1 MKPLQSE
8 QMGITLMPVEMTSS
22 PFSKFLSI
30 ENGIRDGRKAYLLKY
45 RKEFVGNPS
54 IEAFHGGIVSAFI
67 EMSAQLLLY
76 SNESLEE
83 VREAETLTV
92 DFLRPPV
99 AKNGPLVAVPSI
111 VRKGKNVSL
120 LEVEVFQNDKLVAT
134 GKVIYLAKR

>member
-1 MKPLQSE
+1 MKPLPSE
-8 QMGITLMPVEMTSS
+8 QMGITLVPEEMIPS

-30 ENGIRDGRKAYLLKY
+30 QNDIREGRKAYQLKY
-45 RKEFVGNPS
+45 RNEFVGNPS

-76 SNESLEE
+76 SHEPMEE
-83 VREAETLTV
+83 VKESETLTV
-92 DFLRPPV
+92 DFLRPSV

-120 LEVEVFQNDKLVAT
+120 LEVEVFQNDKLVAM
-134 GKVIYLAKR
+134 GKVIFLANR